1 MHMHARA
8 QVGASCLH
16 VAVFAGHLD
25 VIKYLCELNDGK
37 LVCLKDKSGMSPL
50 RFARATKHS
59 ALVKYLKSATAR
71 AQQ

>member
-1 MHMHARA
+1 MHACA

-16 VAVFAGHLD
+16 IAVFAGHLD

-37 LVCLKDKSGMSPL
+37 LVCLKDNSGMSPL
-50 RFARATKHS
+50 RFARVTKHD
-59 ALVKYLKSATAR
+59 ALVKYLKVATAR